1 MARYLLFSVVRDHRT
16 RLRLRPLT
24 RKRELRQYPIIIV
37 TSRLLNNAYLP
48 SPTSSFILLEN
59 KPQSLQL
66 VSEKLMAREC
76 FRIGLYQEKM
86 RGAVTETEIV
96 QKNQRE

>member
-1 MARYLLFSVVRDHRT
+1 MARYLLLSVVRDHRT

-48 SPTSSFILLEN
+48 SPTSSFILLDN

-66 VSEKLMAREC
+66 VSREINGTRV
-76 FRIGLYQEKM
+76 F
-86 RGAVTETEIV
+86 
-96 QKNQRE
+96 